1 MNGRFTVTRI
11 AAYVIRH
18 FAWRHRGGAFVISM
32 NSGYGTYFSKLYHY
46 K

>member
-1 MNGRFTVTRI
+1 MNGRFTVTKI
-11 AAYVIRH
+11 AAHVIRH

-32 NSGYGTYFSKLYHY
+32 NSGYGTYFSKFSRD